1 MPDPSSV
8 LIAFFELPRWAQPTL
23 LVMAAAL
30 VLMNTILGVAL
41 QARRKAL
48 LKVEELT
55 KELAEAKTKL
65 ESETRWRLADE
76 TYKAHVGRTI
86 PVDTAP
92 TDKSGSIPL
101 M

>member
-48 LKVEELT
+48 LRVEELT
-55 KELAEAKTKL
+55 NELAEAKAKL
-65 ESETRWRLADE
+65 DSETRWRLADE
-76 TYKAHVGRTI
+76 SYKVRVGQPT
-86 PVDTAP
+86 PAGTAP
-92 TDKSGSIPL
+92 DDKSGSIPL
-101 M
+101 A